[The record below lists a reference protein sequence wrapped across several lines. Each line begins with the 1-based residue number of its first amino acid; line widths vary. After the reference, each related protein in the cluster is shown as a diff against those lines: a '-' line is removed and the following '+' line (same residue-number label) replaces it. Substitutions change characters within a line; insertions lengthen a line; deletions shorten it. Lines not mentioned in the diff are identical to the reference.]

1 MFWIYGGSLISGTI
15 FMPYYNGSVL
25 ATNDVVL
32 VATNYRLGSLGFMF
46 GGREDAP
53 GNVGFYDQLLAL
65 KWVRDN
71 IHAFG
76 GDRDQITIFGQS
88 AGSWSVSAH
97 IVSPLSKGLF
107 KRAIMESGAHMYYK
121 ERDVINTTEAI
132 LNGQHLAEQLKC
144 NTTEQWLQCLR
155 GVDAKEF
162 IKIVSFLTFPVEG
175 TEFLPI
181 SYKKAFETKKFN
193 SDIDLIAGMT
203 SDEDSGKISQIFPD
217 VHNLTVEGFKFLMST
232 VNQIYHGLDAENV
245 TQFYLKNIDPK
256 DPGAIVQAY
265 EVFLVRGLTVNALNT
280 SVDQFLNI
288 PYAEPPVGSL
298 RFAKPVP
305 LKEPIKEIID
315 GTETGNSCYQT
326 VNELYKDFIGNLT
339 LSEDCLVLNVWT
351 PHVRSNTSSKD
362 LPLKPVMFWI
372 HGGGLVIGSSFQYQ
386 YNGSALAAHD
396 VVVVSMNYRLGQFG
410 FLYGGDDRAPGNQ
423 GFYDQLLALK
433 WVSENI
439 HKFGGDRDQITIFG
453 ESAGSWSVSVQILSP
468 LSKGLFKRAI
478 MESGAHM
485 FNKDRD
491 IRTKSEVL
499 GDAKNLAKHF
509 NCSENEWLECLQKVD
524 ANDLKEV
531 IMAATMATIDTEY
544 LPVSAHTAFETLK
557 FNKDLDLMA
566 GVAAHEGSLLLYSVL
581 QHIPQNITESEFK
594 KLAQSFDSLF
604 HDLNATAITDFY
616 LDNVNKTD
624 PEQVKWA
631 LYDLYGDLIM
641 TCPTYQFAKNY
652 ATHSGAGSVYFYEIT
667 YTRSNKQD
675 PQYDVSHGADL
686 DFVFG

>member
-1 MFWIYGGSLISGTI
+1 
-15 FMPYYNGSVL
+15 
-25 ATNDVVL
+25 
-32 VATNYRLGSLGFMF
+32 
-46 GGREDAP
+46 
-53 GNVGFYDQLLAL
+53 
-65 KWVRDN
+65 
-71 IHAFG
+71 
-76 GDRDQITIFGQS
+76 
-88 AGSWSVSAH
+88 
-97 IVSPLSKGLF
+97 
-107 KRAIMESGAHMYYK
+107 
-121 ERDVINTTEAI
+121 
-132 LNGQHLAEQLKC
+132 
-144 NTTEQWLQCLR
+144 
-155 GVDAKEF
+155 GV
-162 IKIVSFLTFPVEG
+162 
-175 TEFLPI
+175 
-181 SYKKAFETKKFN
+181 
-193 SDIDLIAGMT
+193 
-203 SDEDSGKISQIFPD
+203 
-217 VHNLTVEGFKFLMST
+217 
-232 VNQIYHGLDAENV
+232 
-245 TQFYLKNIDPK
+245 
-256 DPGAIVQAY
+256 
-265 EVFLVRGLTVNALNT
+265 VRGLTVNALNT

-305 LKEPIKEIID
+305 LKEPLKEIID

-326 VNELYKDFIGNLT
+326 VNDFIGNLT

-362 LPLKPVMFWI
+362 SPLKPVMFWI
-372 HGGGLVIGSSFQYQ
+372 HGGGLLTGSSFQYQ

-396 VVVVSMNYRLGQFG
+396 VVVVSINYRLAQFG

-524 ANDLKEV
+524 ENDLKNV
-531 IMAATMATIDTEY
+531 IMATTMATIDTEY
-544 LPVSAHTAFETLK
+544 LPVSTHTAFETLK

-566 GVAAHEGSLLLYSVL
+566 GVAAHEGSLILYSVL
-581 QHIPQNITESEFK
+581 QHIPQNITESEFT
-594 KLAQSFDSLF
+594 KLAQSFDSFF

-631 LYDLYGDLIM
+631 LYDLYGDLFI

-652 ATHSGAGSVYFYEIT
+652 ATHPGAGSVYFYEIT

-675 PQYDVSHGADL
+675 PQYDVSHGAEL
-686 DFVFG
+686 DFVFGLPQIYPDKRDTDYDRKFSLEVMKMWTDFAKYG